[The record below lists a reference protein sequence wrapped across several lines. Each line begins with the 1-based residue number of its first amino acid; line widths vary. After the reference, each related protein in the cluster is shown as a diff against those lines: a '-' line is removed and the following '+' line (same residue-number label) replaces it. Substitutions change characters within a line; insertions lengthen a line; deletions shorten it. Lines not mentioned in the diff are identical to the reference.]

1 MGKHSEWRQS
11 EAGQEGAYREMTE
24 NIKNKKLIQT
34 NHGVGIESWH
44 LLQF

>member
-24 NIKNKKLIQT
+24 NIKNKKLILWFLYKNKQ
-34 NHGVGIESWH
+34 IME
-44 LLQF
+44 